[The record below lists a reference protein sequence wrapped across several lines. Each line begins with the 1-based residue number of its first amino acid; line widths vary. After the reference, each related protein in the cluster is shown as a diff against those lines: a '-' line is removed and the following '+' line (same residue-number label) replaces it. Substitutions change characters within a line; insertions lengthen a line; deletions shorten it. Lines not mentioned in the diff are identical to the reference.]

1 MARKG
6 NGRRDGCQVA
16 AAGASSS
23 ARRPVPVDVCNLA
36 PVARIETAMH
46 TSKTALLP
54 RALAALLLSLPA
66 WVADAADVM
75 VLGTP
80 HLADLQPAAL
90 PAQEQRVVETLARFR
105 PTQVCVEAIP
115 GERIDEYVRNPGR
128 YGELLAMFA
137 MDAVRLAPEQQSRR
151 SLDAGAARLRA
162 VQLAAADAP
171 TPAEQALLVSLQLAA
186 FDPWSALLNWSRLD
200 EAGKKAAR
208 STLGSQASDRLE
220 QVAQSRNE
228 MARIAIPLARQLGQ
242 RQLCA
247 VDPFAD
253 ELDVAALADELQPML
268 ADPAIGE
275 NIQRFEAW
283 TREGWPSE
291 NDGALLR
298 LLGRYNGAEYA
309 NRDRAAQWDIFL
321 KGAGDHPAGERRLML
336 WHARNAAI
344 QHELLRAM
352 AGSNGDRTL
361 LLIGAAHRPYLEASL
376 RALPWVTIVH
386 PLSVIGGPAR

>member
-1 MARKG
+1 MA
-6 NGRRDGCQVA
+6 VA
-16 AAGASSS
+16 PAAKSRA
-23 ARRPVPVDVCNLA
+23 CNLA

-54 RALAALLLSLPA
+54 RALAALLLSLLP
-66 WVADAADVM
+66 WIADSADLV

-80 HLADLQPAAL
+80 HLTDLQPAAQ
-90 PAQEQRVVETLARFR
+90 PAQEQRVIEALAQYR
-105 PTQVCVEAIP
+105 PTQVCIEAIP

-137 MDAVRLAPEQQSRR
+137 MDAVRLAPEQQARR
-151 SLDAGAARLRA
+151 ALDARAARQRA
-162 VQLAAADAP
+162 ADLAASNAL
-171 TPAEQALLVSLQLAA
+171 TPADQALLVSLQLAA
-186 FDPWSALLNWSRLD
+186 FEPWSALLNWSRLD

-208 STLGSQASDRLE
+208 PTLGSQASDHLE
-220 QVAQSRNE
+220 QLAQSRNE
-228 MARIAIPLARQLGQ
+228 MARLAIPLARQLGH

-275 NIQRFEAW
+275 NFQRFDSWA
-283 TREGWPSE
+283 REGWTSG
-291 NDGALLR
+291 NDDALLQSLR
-298 LLGRYNGAEYA
+298 RYNGDEFA

-321 KGAGDHPAGERRLML
+321 KGAGNHPAGERRLML

-352 AGSNGDRTL
+352 AGTNGDRTL
-361 LLIGAAHRPYLEASL
+361 LIIGAAHRPFIEASL
-376 RALPWVTIVH
+376 RALPWVTVVD
-386 PLSVIGGPAR
+386 PLSVID